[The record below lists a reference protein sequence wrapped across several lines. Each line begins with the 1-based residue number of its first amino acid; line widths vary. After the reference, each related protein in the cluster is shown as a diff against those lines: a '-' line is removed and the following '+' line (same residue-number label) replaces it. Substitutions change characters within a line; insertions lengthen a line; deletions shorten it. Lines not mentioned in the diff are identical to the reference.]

1 MCEIIL
7 SILIL
12 KLCSHFKNPVQQL
25 VDLAYYSFEV
35 TLTIS
40 TCSGSLNITT
50 FWQTQN
56 VGFMVVGLLLLY
68 ALSGTLA
75 HKDFMKLKLLWKC
88 LWQLLEIWNPQKS
101 CTLEARGNRPIFK
114 KYSNVWRIVYSRF
127 TPSLHSAVH
136 NCLYR
141 AVFLT

>member
-25 VDLAYYSFEV
+25 VDLAYYSFGV

-75 HKDFMKLKLLWKC
+75 HKDFMKLKLL
-88 LWQLLEIWNPQKS
+88 
-101 CTLEARGNRPIFK
+101 
-114 KYSNVWRIVYSRF
+114 
-127 TPSLHSAVH
+127 
-136 NCLYR
+136 
-141 AVFLT
+141 